1 VIPARSSSR
10 SSAALAQVAPWGI
23 DDFLA
28 ELLLDRAELAA
39 EEAGRLPQTAGSG
52 TVAGNIAEAATSW
65 LGSHSF
71 ALASLLLARPALITR
86 VHERSGGRA
95 PAAVDQVEAAFAAS
109 LAAEQKLCRVAA
121 TAATGTLALAL
132 VGTVH
137 HVFLT
142 HAARDPKARE
152 QVERIVSAVLSGQVI
167 DAPGGRS

>member
-1 VIPARSSSR
+1 MIPARSSSR

-86 VHERSGGRA
+86 GH
-95 PAAVDQVEAAFAAS
+95 
-109 LAAEQKLCRVAA
+109 
-121 TAATGTLALAL
+121 
-132 VGTVH
+132 
-137 HVFLT
+137 
-142 HAARDPKARE
+142 
-152 QVERIVSAVLSGQVI
+152 
-167 DAPGGRS
+167 